1 MTVIYIE
8 GLGGEGS
15 SIEKNNATIAP
26 RKVRSDLDLNYRNGE
41 KGTTPRYVEI
51 RLSRLRLHTE
61 HMRIDNKKIKKK
73 KRLQICMIKN
83 SCFGCK
89 EDLSLACDVFP

>member
-8 GLGGEGS
+8 GLGGDGS
-15 SIEKNNATIAP
+15 SIEKNVTIAP

-51 RLSRLRLHTE
+51 RVSRLRLHTE
-61 HMRIDNKKIKKK
+61 YMNIDNKKIKKDF
-73 KRLQICMIKN
+73 R
-83 SCFGCK
+83 S
-89 EDLSLACDVFP
+89 V